1 MSDFKARYGPWALV
15 AGASEGLGAAFAAA
29 LAARGLNLVLVAR
42 REPLLKELAAEL
54 TEQHAIQVE
63 PLAADLADMDVCRTL
78 IASLGQDVGL
88 LVCNA
93 AYSAVGRFQ
102 DVGADALQQILAVNT
117 AAPVALA
124 RGLTPRLVAR
134 GAGGI
139 ILMSSLSGNQ
149 GSANIATYAAS
160 KAFNTVLAEGLWH
173 ELGEQGIDVL
183 ASCAGAIRT
192 PGYLS
197 AQAGGE
203 APGILDAS
211 AVAEQ
216 TLDALGAGPVVVPGT
231 LNKLA
236 SFMMRRL
243 LPRRSAVRLMS
254 NNTRELTG

>member
-1 MSDFKARYGPWALV
+1 MPPQKHLIPSWLR
-15 AGASEGLGAAFAAA
+15 ASG
-29 LAARGLNLVLVAR
+29 
-42 REPLLKELAAEL
+42 
-54 TEQHAIQVE
+54 
-63 PLAADLADMDVCRTL
+63 
-78 IASLGQDVGL
+78 
-88 LVCNA
+88 
-93 AYSAVGRFQ
+93 
-102 DVGADALQQILAVNT
+102 
-117 AAPVALA
+117 
-124 RGLTPRLVAR
+124 
-134 GAGGI
+134 
-139 ILMSSLSGNQ
+139 
-149 GSANIATYAAS
+149 
-160 KAFNTVLAEGLWH
+160 

-236 SFMMRRL
+236 SFVMAAPAPAL
-243 LPRRSAVRLMS
+243 RSPLMS